1 MLGNRRFAVA
11 RETVDFI
18 YNISPLKHALC
29 VNPEY
34 EWMHGLMQRNQA
46 VYKESHVFDDFGD
59 VDQSCCRG

>member
-1 MLGNRRFAVA
+1 MLDNRRFAVA

-18 YNISPLKHALC
+18 YINSHLKHALC

-34 EWMHGLMQRNQA
+34 EWMHSLMQRNQA
-46 VYKESHVFDDFGD
+46 VYKESHVSDDFGH